1 MKRIIPLLV
10 LVLLT
15 GCARQETGKQLQDQY
30 RRVLQARMAAEVVW
44 HGETADSAF
53 SVTCVYHK
61 GAGSTTTVSQ
71 PEELAGL
78 SATVSGEDL
87 TLTYEGAALP
97 AGTLQEI
104 TVANCLPWLL
114 EAAAEGY
121 VREVSREVLEGEE
134 CLRLALETT
143 GPDGR
148 TVLCTG
154 WFFSRDL
161 TPCYVEF
168 SRDGRLLVTAR
179 LLQFDCYLSDTEE
192 SEQHKKSI

>member
-1 MKRIIPLLV
+1 MKRTVPLLLAL
-10 LVLLT
+10 LVLT
-15 GCARQETGKQLQDQY
+15 GCARQDSGAALQEQY
-30 RRVLQARMAAEVVW
+30 RRVQQAQMAAEVVW
-44 HGETADSAF
+44 HGGEDSRSF
-53 SVTCVYHK
+53 EVTSFYNK

-71 PEELAGL
+71 PEALAGL

-97 AGTLQEI
+97 AGALQEI

-121 VREVSREVLEGEE
+121 VREVSREVLEGED

-143 GPDGR
+143 GPDGK

-154 WFFSRDL
+154 WFFCRDL
-161 TPCYVEF
+161 TPCYAEF
-168 SRDGRLLVTAR
+168 SREGRLLVTAR
-179 LLQFDCYLSDTEE
+179 LLQFTCQLEE
-192 SEQHKKSI
+192 ENP